1 MKINSSETVLLAT
14 IHMSHD
20 SAENPFPFFEFEG
33 DVLHANGTEEARL
46 LAS

>member
-20 SAENPFPFFEFEG
+20 LAENPFPFFEFER
-33 DVLHANGTEEARL
+33 DILHMNGIEEARL